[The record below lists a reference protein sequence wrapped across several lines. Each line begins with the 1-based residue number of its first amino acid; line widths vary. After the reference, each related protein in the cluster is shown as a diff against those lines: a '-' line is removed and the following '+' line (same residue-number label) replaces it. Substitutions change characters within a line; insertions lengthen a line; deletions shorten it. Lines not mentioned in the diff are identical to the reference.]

1 MLRRLLRQV
10 LGRRAQPAEP
20 GAGELERL
28 ILGAGEALR
37 LERYAEAVGHYRRAI
52 GIAPGNAEMHCNLAT
67 ALKATGTPGEAL
79 AHYRVAVELKP
90 ELSEAW
96 YNLGLLYAE
105 ACELEAAEAC
115 YREALARNP
124 GSREAQSS
132 LLCLASYHEGH
143 EPERVLAEH
152 REWGARHG
160 TPPQPPPP
168 HANERS
174 PERRLRIGYVSADFR
189 EHAMAYFVEPV
200 LAGHDAASFEAVLYS
215 NASREDCTTRRL
227 RGYAAQWHSIHALS
241 DAAAAECIREDR
253 VDLLVDLSGHTEGN
267 RLGVFAF
274 KPAPVQLSFLGYPN
288 TTGLPAMDYRLTDA
302 RADPPGQSE
311 HHYCERLLRMAD
323 SLWCYRPPADLPA
336 VSELPAR
343 ERGYVTFGS
352 LNNVMKVS
360 DSAIAVWAE
369 LLHAV
374 AGARLLVA
382 AGGGEVARRRLQSRF
397 DAAGVERARVEF
409 VGRLP
414 PSEFRRLYAGVDL
427 ALDPFPC
434 NGGTTT
440 CETLWMGVPVVTLAG
455 ASFSSRAGLS
465 ILSTVGLD
473 DLVASTRGRY
483 VEIAAALASDMERL
497 SRLRQGM
504 RQRLAASP
512 LMDEP
517 GYVRSLEGL
526 YRGAWRRWCAAA

>member
-10 LGRRAQPAEP
+10 LGRRPPQSDP
-20 GAGELERL
+20 GAGVLERL

-37 LERYAEAVGHYRRAI
+37 LERYAEAVAHYRSAI
-52 GIAPGNAEMHCNLAT
+52 EIAPGNAEMHCNLAT
-67 ALKATGTPGEAL
+67 ALKATGELGEAL
-79 AHYRVAVELKP
+79 AHYRVAVEFKP
-90 ELSEAW
+90 ELTEAW

-124 GSREAQSS
+124 GFREAQSS
-132 LLCLASYHEGH
+132 LLCLAGLHERH
-143 EPERVLAEH
+143 DAERVLAEH

-174 PERRLRIGYVSADFR
+174 PERRLRIGYVSADLR

-200 LAGHDAASFEAVLYS
+200 LAGHDAASFEVVLYS
-215 NASREDCTTRRL
+215 NASREDGTTRRL
-227 RGYAAQWHSIHALS
+227 RGYAAQWRSIHALS
-241 DAAAAECIREDR
+241 DAAAADRIRQDR

-267 RLGVFAF
+267 RLGMFAL
-274 KPAPVQLSFLGYPN
+274 KPAPLQLSFLGYPN

-311 HHYCERLLRMAD
+311 HYYCERLLRLAD

-336 VSELPAR
+336 VSELPAGKR
-343 ERGYVTFGS
+343 AYVTFGS
-352 LNNVMKVS
+352 LNNVMKLS
-360 DSAIAVWAE
+360 DAAIIVWAE
-369 LLHAV
+369 LLRAV
-374 AGARLLVA
+374 PRARLLVA
-382 AGGGEVARRRLQSRF
+382 ASGGELARRRLQSRF
-397 DAAGVERARVEF
+397 DAAGVERGRVEF

-414 PSEFRRLYAGVDL
+414 PADFRRLYAGVDV

-465 ILSTVGLD
+465 ILTAAGLE
-473 DLVASTRGRY
+473 DLVATTPGGY
-483 VEIAAALASDMERL
+483 VQVAAALASDVGRL

-504 RQRLAASP
+504 RDRLAASP

-517 GYVRSLEGL
+517 RYVRSLEGH
-526 YRGAWRRWCAAA
+526 YRDAWRRWCASA

>member
-1 MLRRLLRQV
+1 MLRQLLRQV
-10 LGRRAQPAEP
+10 LGRRPPPAEP

-28 ILGAGEALR
+28 ILGAGAALR
-37 LERYAEAVGHYRRAI
+37 AERYAEAAALYRRAI

-67 ALKATGTPGEAL
+67 ALKATGAASEAL
-79 AHYRVAVELKP
+79 AHYRVAVEFKP
-90 ELSEAW
+90 ELTEAW

-124 GSREAQSS
+124 GFREAQSS
-132 LLCLASYHEGH
+132 LLCLASYHERYA
-143 EPERVLAEH
+143 PERVLTEH
-152 REWGARHG
+152 REWGVRHG
-160 TPPQPPPP
+160 TAPLPPPP

-189 EHAMAYFVEPV
+189 EHAMACFVEPI

-215 NASREDCTTRRL
+215 NASREDGTTRRL
-227 RGYAAQWHSIHALS
+227 RGYASQWRSIHALS
-241 DAAAAECIREDR
+241 DAAAAECVRQDR
-253 VDLLVDLSGHTEGN
+253 VDLLVDLCGHTEGN
-267 RLGVFAF
+267 RLGVFAL

-311 HHYCERLLRMAD
+311 HHYCERLLRLAD
-323 SLWCYRPPADLPA
+323 SLWCYRPPADLPE
-336 VSELPAR
+336 VSGLPAR
-343 ERGYVTFGS
+343 KRGYVTFGS
-352 LNNVMKVS
+352 FNNVMKLS
-360 DSAIAVWAE
+360 DSAITVWAE

-382 AGGGEVARRRLQSRF
+382 ASGGEVARRRLQSRF

-414 PSEFRRLYAGVDL
+414 PSEFRRLYAGVDV

-465 ILSTVGLD
+465 ILTTVGLEE
-473 DLVASTRGRY
+473 LIASTRGSY
-483 VEIAAALASDMERL
+483 VEIGATLAADMERL

-504 RQRLAASP
+504 RGRLAASP